1 MTNAGPAQLFA
12 PEDVVVDIDGTNA
25 DVLYAMR
32 AEFFFTPNED
42 GTPSNNG
49 KALFHTQW
57 WHYSGT
63 MKRGESMG
71 PRVESTVEVYDTP
84 LGPISAAH
92 IVLGIKAAY
101 TRRAR
106 QQLGLEPPA
115 EDLAMKPEIPEAE

>member
-1 MTNAGPAQLFA
+1 MTDTAPAQLFA
-12 PEDVVVDIDGTNA
+12 PEDVVVDLDGTNA

-49 KALFHTQW
+49 KAVFHTQW

-71 PRVESTVEVYDTP
+71 PRVESTVEELLAEVYDTP

-106 QQLGLEPPA
+106 QQLGL
-115 EDLAMKPEIPEAE
+115 DLPLLAKDTHE

>member
-1 MTNAGPAQLFA
+1 MTDAAPAQLFA
-12 PEDVVVDIDGTNA
+12 PDDVVVQLDGNNA
-25 DVLYAMR
+25 DILYAMR

-71 PRVESTVEVYDTP
+71 PRVESTVEELLAEVYDTP

-106 QQLGLEPPA
+106 QQLGLA
-115 EDLAMKPEIPEAE
+115 DAVEDMEMR